1 MESVPAFE
9 LRAAGAVHEAPLSVE
24 RETRMSR
31 SVPIVPPTFSL
42 EPQTTTQLPAP
53 SVVTCGLKSPP
64 ESVAALVLRAAGAV
78 QVAPLLVERET
89 RISRSVPIVP
99 PRLSLESHTAIQLPA
114 PSLVTCGYSS

>member
-42 EPQTTTQLPAP
+42 ELQTATQLPAP
-53 SVVTCGLKSPP
+53 SVVTWGLTSAP
-64 ESVAALVLRAAGAV
+64 ESEAALVLRAAGGGGAM
-78 QVAPLLVERET
+78 AEAGTPLKA
-89 RISRSVPIVP
+89 SR
-99 PRLSLESHTAIQLPA
+99 RARA
-114 PSLVTCGYSS
+114 AARSSPLRACLR